1 MATINKYN
9 FFFRKENKILLE
21 WHNFSCISSLR
32 TKKPNIFYDI
42 SREMVDNDFWKQAIY
57 ISTLFIYA
65 ILIIFYIDNQTYDQQ
80 SEKIMPN
87 YLSQS
92 VIMKSFP

>member
-1 MATINKYN
+1 
-9 FFFRKENKILLE
+9 
-21 WHNFSCISSLR
+21 
-32 TKKPNIFYDI
+32 
-42 SREMVDNDFWKQAIY
+42 MVDNDFWKQAIY

-65 ILIIFYIDNQTYDQQ
+65 ILIIFYIENQTYDQQ